1 MKYVLFVL
9 AMLAAIPG
17 AIFCGMSRRM
27 LAIAM
32 VLMFIPLLDFNS
44 TALNFI
50 SYEFYRGTSR
60 GMEVSLIYII
70 AGMLLLSF
78 VFRKKLPPLI
88 PDLGVKLYLAYF
100 GICLV
105 SACTNNNSMVVE
117 GVTVAEV
124 FQSDFLLSGRM
135 LSFFELW
142 KMLML
147 LLVFWA
153 VYGYLDATSRPETI
167 IKTLAAFGIF
177 FFLTVVRD
185 HYAGIYQVRSV
196 FPHQN
201 SFAMFLM
208 LIGPIFLSVYL
219 VAPKNA
225 FRTLCALA
233 FVCVSASIL
242 RTYSRG
248 AILCYPIASF
258 FAALPSLFLKIHFRK
273 FVRLVPLL
281 MIGTLGVLLL
291 IPRVIERFEN
301 APTSSGDTRKMF
313 ALTAAHVIQKNPL
326 KGIGVNNWTLYFN
339 THPEDQKGEEFRESG
354 YSETSFGIVETI
366 YLLVA
371 GECGIPG
378 LVILV
383 SWFLYY
389 WFLALRLVFKLAG
402 TRFFYLPTGLLGGL
416 TGCYLQSALEWVLK
430 QQINFMLLMVC
441 FAILSWLNKN
451 WRRLREESRAVRIL

>member
-1 MKYVLFVL
+1 MKYALFVL
-9 AMLAAIPG
+9 AILSAIPG
-17 AIFCGMSRRM
+17 AIFCGMSRRF
-27 LAIAM
+27 LAVAM
-32 VLMFIPLLDFNS
+32 AAMFIPLLSFDS
-44 TALNFI
+44 MALNFI
-50 SYEFYRGTSR
+50 SYEFYRGTAR

-70 AGMLLLSF
+70 AGMILLAL
-78 VFRKKLPPLI
+78 VFQRKLPSLI
-88 PDLGVKLYLAYF
+88 CDFGVWLYLAYF

-105 SACTNNNSMVVE
+105 SACLNDHSMVVE
-117 GVTVAEV
+117 GVMVEEV
-124 FQSDFLLSGRM
+124 FRSDFLISGRM

-142 KMLML
+142 KMVML

-153 VYGYLDATSRPETI
+153 VYGYLNATSRPETI
-167 IKTLAAFGIF
+167 VKTLAVLAIY
-177 FFLTVVRD
+177 FFLTVIRD
-185 HYAGIYQVRSV
+185 HYAGVYQVRSV

-201 SFAMFLM
+201 SFALFLM
-208 LIGPIFLSVYL
+208 LIGPIFFSVYL

-225 FRTLCALA
+225 FRTLCTLA

-258 FAALPSLFLKIHFRK
+258 FTALPSLLLKVNFRK

-281 MIGTLGVLLL
+281 MIGALGVLLL

-301 APTSSGDTRKMF
+301 APSSSGDTRKMF

-339 THPEDQKGEEFRESG
+339 SHPEDQKGEEFRESG

-402 TRFFYLPTGLLGGL
+402 TRFFYLPAGLLGGL

-451 WRRLREESRAVRIL
+451 WRRLREESRVVRSL